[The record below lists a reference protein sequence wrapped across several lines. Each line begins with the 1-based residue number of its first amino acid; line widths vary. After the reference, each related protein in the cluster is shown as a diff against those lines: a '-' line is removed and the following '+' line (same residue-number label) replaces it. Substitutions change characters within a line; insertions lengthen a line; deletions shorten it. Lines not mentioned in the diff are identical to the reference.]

1 MENLQRKWF
10 TGVVLTKREK
20 GLLLLYSVF
29 HFMVDLSTV
38 YFVYIRILPSVF
50 GAETTMWW
58 IMLYNTLAFAVPL
71 PFGIL
76 ADKWNR
82 NPLVAAVGL
91 GLIFAGYCLQGGKF
105 LPMLLIGSGNGI
117 FHIGGGL
124 DVLNMSQKK
133 YTPGGCFISTGAL
146 GVFFGTFLGKKVFY
160 IEKGILVFLAVG
172 ILILLVLN
180 SKHRRENFLQ
190 NQPFQISF
198 GKKEGGFVFFAC
210 FLVVVLRSYF
220 GSILSYEWKKEFFWS
235 LLFALAV
242 MLGKL
247 AGGMVA
253 DCWGTDKVIYSL
265 GIAGILSLFSFG
277 HPVMGIL
284 MVFLFNMTMPIT
296 LLMIAQIF
304 SEAKGFSFGILMF
317 ALFLGVLPSSFQT
330 ESGFFCP
337 VGLLTVSWISMV
349 LLYFCWKKGQEHA

>member
-1 MENLQRKWF
+1 M
-10 TGVVLTKREK
+10 LTKRDK
-20 GLLLLYSVF
+20 GLLLLYSIF

-38 YFVYIRILPSVF
+38 YFVYIRILPSSF
-50 GAETTMWW
+50 GAETAMWW

-91 GLIFAGYCLQGGKF
+91 GFIFIGYCLQGQNL

-117 FHIGGGL
+117 FHIGCGL

-133 YTPGGCFISTGAL
+133 YTPGGCFISTGAM
-146 GVFFGTFLGKKVFY
+146 GVFLGTVLGKRVFY
-160 IEKGILVFLAVG
+160 IEKGILVFLAFG
-172 ILILLVLN
+172 ILLLLMVN
-180 SKHRRENFLQ
+180 HRHRRKKVLQ
-190 NQPFQISF
+190 NQPFQISWERK
-198 GKKEGGFVFFAC
+198 GMGLVFLAC

-220 GSILSYEWKKEFFWS
+220 GSILSYEWKKEFIWS

-247 AGGMVA
+247 AGGMIA
-253 DCWGTDKVIYSL
+253 DHWGTDKVIGSL
-265 GIAGILSLFSFG
+265 GIAGVLALFSFEN
-277 HPVMGIL
+277 PVTGIL

-296 LLMIAQIF
+296 LLMIARMF
-304 SEAKGFSFGILMF
+304 PRAKGFSFGILMF
-317 ALFLGVLPSSFQT
+317 ALFLGVLPNSFQRG
-330 ESGFFCP
+330 SSFFCP
-337 VGLLTVSWISMV
+337 AGLLTIAWISML
-349 LLYFCWKKGQEHA
+349 LLYFCWRKRDEHA